1 MAGSEKKWREK
12 KRRRKKKKKKKVKH
26 RRSRWWTKRKEQF
39 ASPLVPERNEEDVKE
54 EGRKRSKNPRAKLLL
69 GGSGRWLFFLLILMQ
84 NCFCVDTAAG
94 RLEPKGKA
102 KVPEIII
109 VSDAVEGTFVDLD
122 GKSLREEQKEKH
134 QREWKRSK
142 GVDRTEMRKEEKRL
156 RCALPN
162 GSA

>member
-1 MAGSEKKWREK
+1 MALLSFDSDAE
-12 KRRRKKKKKKKVKH
+12 
-26 RRSRWWTKRKEQF
+26 
-39 ASPLVPERNEEDVKE
+39 
-54 EGRKRSKNPRAKLLL
+54 LLL
-69 GGSGRWLFFLLILMQ
+69 CRYCSRE
-84 NCFCVDTAAG
+84 AG
-94 RLEPKGKA
+94 A
-102 KVPEIII
+102 KRESESAEIII